1 MNTFIIYAIIFLYG
15 LLIGS
20 FLNVCIYRIP
30 KKDNIVISRSHCMNC
45 NQPIKWYDLIPVFSF
60 LILGGRCRSCKAK
73 ISIQYPLIEFL
84 NGLAY
89 VLVFYINDF
98 TWLSVIRCFII
109 SSLIVI
115 IMINYR
121 TDTVPTG
128 IIIFDTIL
136 AFAFVGLKIYITMNY
151 YLVLEHVIGAI
162 LGACAL
168 FLIFLISKKE
178 IRQFHE
184 ICFAATI
191 GFMIGWKIVFIVLS
205 MAMLLNI
212 CSHILKKYKQQCKTD
227 VYGTFIALSVA
238 IILLFEKMILR

>member
-30 KKDNIVISRSHCMNC
+30 NKDNIVVSRSHCMHC

-84 NGLAY
+84 NGLVY

-98 TWLSVIRCFII
+98 TWQSVLRCFII
-109 SSLIVI
+109 SSLIVV

-121 TDTVPTG
+121 TETVPIG
-128 IIIFDTIL
+128 IIIFDAIL
-136 AFAFVGLKIYITMNY
+136 AFIFVGLKMYNSMNY
-151 YLVLEHVIGAI
+151 YLVLEHAIGAV
-162 LGACAL
+162 LGACVL

-191 GFMIGWKIVFIVLS
+191 GFMIGWKMLSIVLPL
-205 MAMLLNI
+205 AILINI
-212 CSHILKKYKQQCKTD
+212 CFRILKKCKQQCKTD
-227 VYGTFIALSVA
+227 TYGANIAIGVA
-238 IILLFEKMILR
+238 FLLLFERMLLR